1 MAQAPP
7 KFKPSRL
14 IKPTLDTPFHIDY
27 EWWNR
32 EDRELRVYLRSHLC
46 PEHRAVFEEH
56 LDTEEIDW
64 IDEDTAEVTRV
75 DGLQH
80 VLRIHCSL
88 QAGYIE
94 SHTSLVDAIF
104 RIFLA
109 NNNKPLTPAELGARI
124 KRDPAVI
131 LRTLSG
137 PRVFKGLRPFV
148 DD

>member
-88 QAGYIE
+88 QPDYIE
-94 SHTSLVDAIF
+94 PHTPLVDAVF

-109 NNNKPLTPAELGARI
+109 NNNKPLTPAELGERI

>member
-56 LDTEEIDW
+56 LDTEKIDW